1 MSELR
6 LRLSGEDAELGKVP
20 ARDVAQLILLVERA
34 VMRAASAVVGR
45 PKTAGGRPERV
56 IAAAARF
63 RLRGIESGSVVPIL
77 ELPESPVS
85 AGEQTLEVE
94 AATLTEIA
102 LESLFAAA
110 EGDEVDPVVAGALL
124 DLTDKLQIGERYESL
139 AFEFRS
145 PRARAPRTV
154 EIDRAGRARLRE
166 LVERQEVALRED
178 TLVGT
183 LVEADF
189 EKRTARL
196 RGPFQEAVSVS
207 FPDEL
212 ADDIHEALR
221 QQATLLGKIAYDP
234 ETRVARSVRL
244 QQITR
249 GRQLTLGIDPDEFWT
264 ERSITE
270 LARAQGVV
278 PATRPEELYDAG
290 ASEEERDAFMAALAS
305 LAG

>member
-20 ARDVAQLILLVERA
+20 ARDVAQLILLVERV

-77 ELPESPVS
+77 ELPEAPVS

-145 PRARAPRTV
+145 RARAPRTV
-154 EIDRAGRARLRE
+154 EIDRAGRARLRDV
-166 LVERQEVALRED
+166 VERQEVALRED

-249 GRQLTLGIDPDEFWT
+249 GRQLALGIDPDEFWA